1 MTAATHDERTPLPP
15 ELDLD
20 LVALARSGPGPYEV
34 KAELPAAWIAE
45 VLTHTDAEVTRPAAV
60 DLEVTALGE
69 GTSYLIRGTIAGSYS
84 VPCARC
90 LEPAAVQAGGE
101 LCIHYVRDRFGG
113 HADRED
119 EEIESDSPDQ
129 RTFGGTHIDLE
140 PLLEEQILV
149 SYPIR
154 ALCSHG
160 EACRGLCMH
169 CGADLNAQPEGAA
182 ACTACG
188 AADAQVPI
196 AADLPHE
203 EDEAPPEAVETPWQR
218 ALQKLASDKPE
229 LAGGGKSGKKKPE
242 PS

>member
-1 MTAATHDERTPLPP
+1 MTAATHDDRTPLPP

-34 KAELPAAWIAE
+34 KAELPATWIAE

-69 GTSYLIRGTIAGSYS
+69 GTSYLIRGTILGSYS

-101 LCIHYVRDRFGG
+101 LCIHYVRDRFGHG
-113 HADRED
+113 EHED
-119 EEIESDSPDQ
+119 AEIESDSPDQ
-129 RTFGGTHIDLE
+129 RTFSGTHIDLE

-169 CGADLNAQPEGAA
+169 CGADLNAQPAGAS
-182 ACTACG
+182 ACTVCG
-188 AADAQVPI
+188 AEGAQVPI

-203 EDEAPPEAVETPWQR
+203 EDEAPPEVVETPWQR
-218 ALQKLASDKPE
+218 ALQKLAGDKPE
-229 LAGGGKSGKKKPE
+229 LVVGGKTGKKKPD

>member
-69 GTSYLIRGTIAGSYS
+69 GTSYLVRGTILGSYS

-90 LEPAAVQAGGE
+90 LEPASVSAGGE
-101 LCIHYVRDRFGG
+101 LCIHYVRDRFGHG
-113 HADRED
+113 VSEED
-119 EEIESDSPDQ
+119 EPESDSPDQ
-129 RTFGGTHIDLE
+129 RSFTGTHIDLE

-154 ALCSHG
+154 ALCSRG

-169 CGADLNAQPEGAA
+169 CGADLNAQPEGAT
-182 ACTACG
+182 ACTVCG

-196 AADLPHE
+196 AADVPHE
-203 EDEAPPEAVETPWQR
+203 EESEPEVETPWQQ
-218 ALQKLASDKPE
+218 ALRQLASDQPE
-229 LAGGGKSGKKKPE
+229 LSGGKPRGSKGKKTP

>member
-69 GTSYLIRGTIAGSYS
+69 GTSYLIRGTIRGGYS

-90 LEPAAVQAGGE
+90 LEPAAVSAGGE
-101 LCIHYVRDRFGG
+101 LCIHYVRDRFGHG
-113 HADRED
+113 ADED
-119 EEIESDSPDQ
+119 DEAESESPDQ
-129 RTFGGTHIDLE
+129 RSFTGTRIDLG

-160 EACRGLCMH
+160 EACRGLCMR
-169 CGADLNAQPEGAA
+169 CGADLNAQPAGSET
-182 ACTACG
+182 CTVCG

-196 AADLPHE
+196 AADLPH
-203 EDEAPPEAVETPWQR
+203 DEPSPELEVETPWQQ
-218 ALQKLASDKPE
+218 ALRQLASDQLGERPRS
-229 LAGGGKSGKKKPE
+229 GGKPKK
-242 PS
+242 S